1 MQRSTTLMLFCDRG
15 LGMSRTKR
23 LKRLKRASEAV
34 ILVLLAVGLAGCA
47 SFRAARLYQQGTAAL
62 NAGHPEI
69 ALELLERAGRLEPG
83 QTQIQNHIGLVFAL
97 TGQHEKALSAFQRAV
112 DLDCSNSAAVQNLVA
127 ARASVERAR
136 AANEM
141 TTSFATELAEVQ
153 RDSNSVQAP

>member
-1 MQRSTTLMLFCDRG
+1 MIPANRTSKHVVLVVLALCFTG
-15 LGMSRTKR
+15 WVLGCGG
-23 LKRLKRASEAV
+23 V
-34 ILVLLAVGLAGCA
+34 
-47 SFRAARLYQQGTAAL
+47 RAAHLYREGTAAL
-62 NAGHPEI
+62 NAGKPVVAI
-69 ALELLERAGRLEPG
+69 SQLTRAGALAPEASE
-83 QTQIQNHIGLVFAL
+83 IQNHLGLAFAT